1 MDSTAVTRWLMPSSA
16 IGALGSKLIILRNL
30 RWMMSFEPS
39 APIADEKLIILR
51 NLRWLLWLM
60 QRMKIKLFDF
70 SARSSMK
77 ARSNMSHST
86 HNTPK
91 KTGQSTMEQFLAALY
106 PLKEWQRR
114 LLRQ

>member
-16 IGALGSKLIILRNL
+16 IGALGS
-30 RWMMSFEPS
+30 
-39 APIADEKLIILR
+39 KLIILR

-114 LLRQ
+114 LLRQLSKPGALERLQQSNKHFYKTRR